1 MGTEARSQSGELLVL
16 AALALEFQALVVW
29 AVLTPARTEQ
39 DQMA

>member
-1 MGTEARSQSGELLVL
+1 MRMEARSRSGELLVL
-16 AALALEFQALVVW
+16 AALAPEFRALVVW

>member
-16 AALALEFQALVVW
+16 AALEFQALVVW